1 MDEVSD
7 NDEIQ
12 VSDFEDFIWER
23 DCSSNPDIFDESD
36 HDLGSLGP
44 DDIDRGEWYYTI
56 PF

>member
-12 VSDFEDFIWER
+12 VSNFEDFIWER

-36 HDLGSLGP
+36 HDFGSLGP